1 MRIFLAILS
10 GLVGLVVGWLGLAIA
25 VMAFAGY
32 GSDGGIA
39 MAAFFQMGP
48 MGGFIGLV
56 LAVVLF
62 LKLSKPKSSAT

>member
-10 GLVGLVVGWLGLAIA
+10 GLVGLIAGWLGLAIA

-39 MAAFFQMGP
+39 MSAFFQLGP
-48 MGGFIGLV
+48 IGGLIGLV
-56 LAVVLF
+56 LAVVVF
-62 LKLSKPKSSAT
+62 LKLSGRKSSAA